1 MADAKISQLTPALS
15 VTGPEVIPVVQG
27 GANKS
32 VTASQVASLV
42 TLAGL
47 GAATAAQGGLADTA
61 LQPADVGTAA
71 AEDVGYFAT
80 AAQGGLADTAV
91 QPGDLGSAAAADTGD
106 FATAAQGGLADSAVQ
121 PGDLG
126 TAAAEDVGYFAT
138 AAQGTTADAAQQAY
152 ADQRIFGFLPAGP
165 IPTLSWDEG
174 TWTLTLIQAGSWS
187 YYRNSIKYT
196 VSGNKSVTLP
206 YTPAVLDPPAAEV
219 PPTAG
224 MWWVKISGNDGALSV
239 SQAPWTLGPTDSD
252 VPVCSIE
259 VGATLTPKSLGPYTE
274 LHPADMNRGTH
285 RYEHITTGPK
295 LVSGGVVD
303 PTSYTLSGNTTAANT
318 FSVSEAYYMDE
329 TLGVTVPALVDDN
342 GATAKYLVRNRLS
355 GAFTW
360 AQSLVPYRYTTNGYI
375 NWDNNGT
382 LTEAAS
388 GRYINTF
395 LLATQAGWQLIT
407 GQASHSSSTLALAEN
422 FQNLSLTGLQ
432 LADYI
437 VVGRFTWRT
446 GNYGGLGLCRLEAF
460 TKVSVSSITVGT
472 STGLPAPHAST
483 HGASGSDPLTG
494 YAASSFI
501 LSNALGAI
509 DDSASQK
516 AIPSGV
522 VVGTTDTQTLSAK
535 TITGLKETKTT
546 SSSYNFDLSAGNYF
560 THTASANNLTV
571 SNVPTTGTVG
581 SFIIELTNGGA
592 FTFSF
597 WSGIKW
603 AGGSVPTL
611 TASGVDILGFYTHD
625 GGTTWRG
632 LLLAKDSK

>member
-1 MADAKISQLTPALS
+1 MAESYTSPTM
-15 VTGPEVIPVVQG
+15 V
-27 GANKS
+27 N
-32 VTASQVASLV
+32 
-42 TLAGL
+42 
-47 GAATAAQGGLADTA
+47 GAAVDAALANGNAAQ
-61 LQPADVGTAA
+61 AA
-71 AEDVGYFAT
+71 H
-80 AAQGGLADTAV
+80 
-91 QPGDLGSAAAADTGD
+91 
-106 FATAAQGGLADSAVQ
+106 
-121 PGDLG
+121 
-126 TAAAEDVGYFAT
+126 
-138 AAQGTTADAAQQAY
+138 

-165 IPTLSWDEG
+165 VPTLSWDEA
-174 TWTLTLIQAGSWS
+174 TWTLTLSGVPFS
-187 YYRNSIKYT
+187 YYRNSVKYLVAT
-196 VSGNKSVTLP
+196 NKSVTLP
-206 YTPAVLDPPAAEV
+206 GAPPAS
-219 PPTAG
+219 G
-224 MWWVKISGNDGALSV
+224 MWWVRIAGNDGTLSA
-239 SQAPWTLGPTDSD
+239 SQTPWTLGPTDSD
-252 VPVCSIE
+252 VTVCSIE
-259 VGATLTPKSLGPYTE
+259 INNALTPKSHLYTE
-274 LHPADMNRGTH
+274 MHLCDINRGMH
-285 RYEHITTGPK
+285 SYEHITTGPK
-295 LVSGGVVD
+295 LVSGGVV
-303 PTSYTLSGNTTAANT
+303 SGYTLAGNTTAANT
-318 FSVSEAYYMDE
+318 FGVSQAYYMDE
-329 TLGVTVPALVDDN
+329 TLGVTVPELVDDN
-342 GATAKYLVRNRLS
+342 GATLKYLVRSRLA

-360 AQSLVPYRYTTNGYI
+360 TQSLVPYRYVTNGYI
-375 NWDNNGT
+375 QWDNNGT
-382 LTEAAS
+382 ITEAGSSA
-388 GRYINTF
+388 YINTF

-437 VVGRFTWRT
+437 VVYRLTWRT
-446 GNYGGLGLCRLEAF
+446 GSAYAALGKCRLETV